1 MEKLSHNSRS
11 PEALLAWM
19 ESLADSTRLRLLRLL
34 ERRELG
40 VVDVCAVLQLPQ
52 STVSRHL
59 KVLAD
64 QGWVRSER
72 RGTTNVYHVRL
83 DELAQPARKLWLVAR
98 EQTDGWATIEQDR
111 LRLEQLLRD
120 KEQDADSFFAGAAG
134 EWDRLRAE
142 LYGTQFSTEA
152 MLALLPGNQVV
163 ADLGCGTGTMIAQ
176 LAPHVK
182 RAIGIDNNAAM
193 LKAARRRAAGFDN
206 VTLKR
211 GDLADLPLE
220 AATCDAALCILA
232 LTYVADPQACIGEMA
247 RILRPGG
254 RVVIVDLLPHDRDD
268 FRRQTGQKSRG
279 FAPDV
284 LRRWL
289 TAVGMEGAAIRPLP
303 PAPVAK
309 GPALLIA
316 SAIRAAR

>member
-1 MEKLSHNSRS
+1 MERPVNNSRS

-19 ESLADSTRLRLLRLL
+19 ESLADATRLRLLRLL

-40 VVDVCAVLQLPQ
+40 VADVCGVLQLPQ

-72 RGTTNVYHVRL
+72 RGTTNIYHVRL
-83 DELAQPARKLWLVAR
+83 DELDPSARKLWLVAR
-98 EQTDGWATIEQDR
+98 EQTDGWATLEQDR
-111 LRLEQLLRD
+111 LRLERLLRE

-142 LYGTQFSTEA
+142 LYGTHFSLEA
-152 MLALLPGNQVV
+152 MLALLPGDQTL

-176 LAPHVK
+176 LAGHVK
-182 RAIGIDNNAAM
+182 RAIGIDNNTAM
-193 LKAARRRAAGFDN
+193 LKAARRRTADFDN
-206 VTLKR
+206 VTLRR
-211 GDLADLPLE
+211 GDLADLPIE
-220 AATCDAALCILA
+220 DASCDAALCILA
-232 LTYVADPQACIGEMA
+232 LTYVGGPQIAIAEMA

-254 RVVIVDLLPHDRDD
+254 RAIVVDLLPHDRED

-279 FAPDV
+279 FAPDDV
-284 LRRWL
+284 QQWFGKAGMAA
-289 TAVGMEGAAIRPLP
+289 TAVRPLS
-303 PAPVAK
+303 PAPAAK
-309 GPALLIA
+309 GPALFLA
-316 SAIRAAR
+316 VATR